1 MPNLDQLLTFSL
13 IFAIS
18 FYKHQIFSAYIFQKI
33 LNQCHLQWMTLF
45 GIWCFIWH
53 WIFHHFSII
62 FISCGCTEQ
71 ILISHGINFI
81 KHEIFFIPRLIPHIL
96 AKMWSQYSQHRGN
109 KIARISFVPVKKFV
123 KINFYENSVKYNNL
137 CKNYKSISRIF

>member
-18 FYKHQIFSAYIFQKI
+18 FYKRQIFSAYIFQKI

-109 KIARISFVPVKKFV
+109 KIARISFVPVKFRENWFLRKFR
-123 KINFYENSVKYNNL
+123 KIQEL
-137 CKNYKSISRIF
+137 